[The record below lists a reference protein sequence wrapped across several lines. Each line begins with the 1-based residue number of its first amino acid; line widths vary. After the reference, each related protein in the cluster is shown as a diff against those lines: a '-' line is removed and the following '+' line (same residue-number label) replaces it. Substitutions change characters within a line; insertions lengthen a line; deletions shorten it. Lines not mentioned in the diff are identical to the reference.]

1 MKMSSRLLAL
11 LLFAVMPLL
20 HAEPS
25 VEFQGERGDVSP
37 NTDASAETQ
46 ETLHALTRT
55 ALVNLAIGLLD
66 TTYRYGGNSPL
77 TGLDC
82 SGLVQHVYAQAAGIN
97 LPHSSRELARGGEGV
112 DISTLLPGDLLFFA
126 ARPRKPVTHVGIYIG
141 DGLFIH
147 AASKSKRVKLSE
159 IDQRYYLTR
168 LVAARRYL
176 PQ

>member
-1 MKMSSRLLAL
+1 MKICSRLLAL
-11 LLFAVMPLL
+11 LLFAAAPLL
-20 HAEPS
+20 HAES
-25 VEFQGERGDVSP
+25 SAELQEEAGEAP
-37 NTDASAETQ
+37 LIEASAETQ
-46 ETLHALTRT
+46 EALRALTRT

-82 SGLVQHVYAQAAGIN
+82 SGLVQHVYEQAAGIR
-97 LPHSSRELARGGEGV
+97 LPHSSREMARSGEQV
-112 DISTLLPGDLLFFA
+112 DVSALLPGDLLFFA
-126 ARPRKPVTHVGIYIG
+126 ARPRKPITHVGIYIG
-141 DGLFIH
+141 DGLFVH